1 MKSISEIIKI
11 KLFLFL
17 VILFGIYDSS
27 NQLRAQNFDIKIQGS
42 NIDFILR
49 LLKKADKRNAPKMII
64 NPNSSK
70 SIIYKK
76 SNFEKELSQKE
87 LIYLIKN
94 PRNFDQ
100 ELIFIEEALKLLNKL
115 GISVFLLE
123 LNNEK
128 GSAYWLPEKQIIKID
143 SKTLNAGSLTFAK
156 ILNHE
161 MIHIAQ
167 SCKGGS
173 INSFPKLIGLNLK
186 LNEEK
191 TYLLSSEVYKNL
203 PKYQISL
210 EKEAYSYQGDLSA
223 GKYLINKF
231 CY

>member
-1 MKSISEIIKI
+1 MVIFFALQNIFNKLKAETYEI
-11 KLFLFL
+11 
-17 VILFGIYDSS
+17 
-27 NQLRAQNFDIKIQGS
+27 NIQGS
-42 NIDFILR
+42 NINFVIR
-49 LLKKADKRNAPKMII
+49 LLKKADKRNAPKLIT
-64 NPNSSK
+64 NQDGSK

-76 SNFEKELSQKE
+76 SNFQKELSKKE
-87 LIYLIKN
+87 LLYLIKS
-94 PRNFDQ
+94 PRNFNKEQ
-100 ELIFIEEALKLLNKL
+100 NFVENSLKFLNQL
-115 GISVFLLE
+115 GVSVFLLE
-123 LNNEK
+123 LNDEK

-191 TYLLSSEVYKNL
+191 TDLLSSEVYKNL

-210 EKEAYSYQGDLSA
+210 EKEAYSYQDELSA

>member
-1 MKSISEIIKI
+1 MKSIFKLIKI
-11 KLFLFL
+11 KLFLLLLIFYE
-17 VILFGIYDSS
+17 IHHSS
-27 NQLRAQNFDIKIQGS
+27 NQLKAQNFDIKIRGS
-42 NIDFILR
+42 NIDFVIR
-49 LLKKADKRNAPKMII
+49 ILKKADKRNAPKMIT
-64 NPNSSK
+64 NPDSSK

-76 SNFEKELSQKE
+76 SNFQKKLSQKE
-87 LIYLIKN
+87 LTYLIKN
-94 PRNFDQ
+94 PRNFYQ
-100 ELIFIEEALKLLNKL
+100 EQNFVEEALKFLNQL
-115 GISVFLLE
+115 GISVFLSE
-123 LNNEK
+123 LNDK
-128 GSAYWLPEKQIIKID
+128 KVSAYWLPEKQIIKID

-191 TYLLSSEVYKNL
+191 TDLLSSEVYKNL

-210 EKEAYSYQGDLSA
+210 EKEAYSYQDDLSA

>member
-1 MKSISEIIKI
+1 MKSFHKIIKI
-11 KLFLFL
+11 KLFLLL
-17 VILFGIYDSS
+17 VIFFQILNSDNLKAES
-27 NQLRAQNFDIKIQGS
+27 FDIRIIDS
-42 NIDFILR
+42 NIDFVIR
-49 LLKKADKRNAPKMII
+49 LLKKADKRNAPRMIT
-64 NPNSSK
+64 NADSSK

-76 SNFEKELSQKE
+76 SNFQKELSQKE

-94 PRNFDQ
+94 PENFYQ
-100 ELIFIEEALKLLNKL
+100 EQKFVEDALNFLNKL
-115 GISVFLLE
+115 GISIYLLE
-123 LNNEK
+123 LNDQR
-128 GSAYWLPEKQIIKID
+128 GSAYWLPKKQIIKID

-161 MIHIAQ
+161 MIHVAQ

-173 INSFPKLIGLNLK
+173 TNSFPKLIGLNEK

-191 TYLLSSEVYKNL
+191 NYLLSSRIYKNL

-210 EKEAYSYQGDLSA
+210 EKEAYSYQDNLSA

-231 CY
+231 CN

>member
-1 MKSISEIIKI
+1 MKLLSKLIKSRLLISFI
-11 KLFLFL
+11 
-17 VILFGIYDSS
+17 ILFGINSKFIH
-27 NQLRAQNFDIKIQGS
+27 LRAEKFEINIKES

-49 LLKKADKRNAPKMII
+49 LLKKADKRNSPKII
-64 NPNSSK
+64 TNPDSSK

-76 SNFEKELSQKE
+76 SNFQKELSQKE

-94 PRNFDQ
+94 PRNFYQ
-100 ELIFIEEALKLLNKL
+100 EQNFVEEALKFLNQL

-123 LNNEK
+123 LNDKK
-128 GSAYWLPEKQIIKID
+128 GSAYWLPEKKIIKID
-143 SKTLNAGSLTFAK
+143 RKSLNAGTLTFAK

-161 MIHIAQ
+161 MIHVAQ

-173 INSFPKLIGLNLK
+173 IKSFPKLIGLNEK

-191 TYLLSSEVYKNL
+191 NYLLSSNVYRNL
-203 PKYQISL
+203 PKSQISI
-210 EKEAYSYQGDLSA
+210 EKEAYSYQDNLAA

-231 CY
+231 CD

>member
-1 MKSISEIIKI
+1 MKSIFKLIKN
-11 KLFLFL
+11 KLFLLL
-17 VILFGIYDSS
+17 VIFYEIHYSS
-27 NQLRAQNFDIKIQGS
+27 NQLKAQNFDIKIQGS
-42 NIDFILR
+42 NIDFVIR
-49 LLKKADKRNAPKMII
+49 ILKKADKRNAPKII
-64 NPNSSK
+64 TNPDSSK

-76 SNFEKELSQKE
+76 SNFQKKLSQKE

-94 PRNFDQ
+94 PRNFYQ
-100 ELIFIEEALKLLNKL
+100 EQNFVEEALKFLNQL
-115 GISVFLLE
+115 GISVFLSE
-123 LNNEK
+123 LNDK
-128 GSAYWLPEKQIIKID
+128 KVSAYWLPEKQIIKID

-173 INSFPKLIGLNLK
+173 INSFPKLIGLNEK
-186 LNEEK
+186 LNQEK
-191 TYLLSSEVYKNL
+191 NYLLSSEVYKNL
-203 PKYQISL
+203 PKSQISL

>member
-1 MKSISEIIKI
+1 MI
-11 KLFLFL
+11 FLI
-17 VILFGIYDSS
+17 ILFGINSKFIQVSAEKYEI
-27 NQLRAQNFDIKIQGS
+27 NIKDS

-49 LLKKADKRNAPKMII
+49 ILKKADKINSPKMIT
-64 NPNSSK
+64 NPDSSK

-76 SNFEKELSQKE
+76 QFPEGTITKE
-87 LIYLIKN
+87 LIFLIKN
-94 PRNFDQ
+94 PRNFYKEQ
-100 ELIFIEEALKLLNKL
+100 NFVEESLKFLNSL

-143 SKTLNAGSLTFAK
+143 SKTLNAGTLTFAK

-161 MIHIAQ
+161 MIHVAQ

-173 INSFPKLIGLNLK
+173 INSFPKLIGLNEK

-191 TYLLSSEVYKNL
+191 NYLLSSEVYKNL
-203 PKYQISL
+203 PKSQISL
-210 EKEAYSYQGDLSA
+210 EKEAYSYQDNLTA

>member
-1 MKSISEIIKI
+1 MKSLSKIIKSRLFIFLIVLFVINSKFIQVSAEKYEFNI
-11 KLFLFL
+11 K
-17 VILFGIYDSS
+17 D
-27 NQLRAQNFDIKIQGS
+27 S

-49 LLKKADKRNAPKMII
+49 ILKKADKRNSPKII
-64 NPNSSK
+64 TNPDSSK

-76 SNFEKELSQKE
+76 SNFQKELSQKD
-87 LIYLIKN
+87 LNYLIKN
-94 PRNFDQ
+94 PRNFYQ
-100 ELIFIEEALKLLNKL
+100 EQNFVEESLKFLNNL

-123 LNNEK
+123 LNDEK

-143 SKTLNAGSLTFAK
+143 SKTLNAGTLTFAK

-161 MIHIAQ
+161 MIHVAQ

-173 INSFPKLIGLNLK
+173 INSFPKLIGLNEK

-191 TYLLSSEVYKNL
+191 NYLLSSEVYKNL

-210 EKEAYSYQGDLSA
+210 EKEAYSYQDNLSA
-223 GKYLINKF
+223 GHYLINKF
-231 CY
+231 CD

>member
-1 MKSISEIIKI
+1 MKLLSKLIKTR
-11 KLFLFL
+11 LFIFL
-17 VILFGIYDSS
+17 IILFGINSKFFH
-27 NQLRAQNFDIKIQGS
+27 LRSENYEININDS

-94 PRNFDQ
+94 PRNFYQ
-100 ELIFIEEALKLLNKL
+100 EQNFVEEALKFLNQL

-123 LNNEK
+123 LNDKK

-161 MIHIAQ
+161 MIHVAQ

-173 INSFPKLIGLNLK
+173 INSFPKLIGLNEK

-191 TYLLSSEVYKNL
+191 NYLLSSEVYKNL
-203 PKYQISL
+203 PKSQISL
-210 EKEAYSYQGDLSA
+210 EKEAYSYQDNLSA
-223 GKYLINKF
+223 GKYLINKICF
-231 CY
+231 

>member
-1 MKSISEIIKI
+1 MKLLSKLIKSRLLISFI
-11 KLFLFL
+11 
-17 VILFGIYDSS
+17 ILFGINSKFIH
-27 NQLRAQNFDIKIQGS
+27 LRAEKFEINIKES

-49 LLKKADKRNAPKMII
+49 LLKKADKRNSPKII
-64 NPNSSK
+64 TNPDSSK

-76 SNFEKELSQKE
+76 SNFQKELSQKE

-94 PRNFDQ
+94 PRNFYQ
-100 ELIFIEEALKLLNKL
+100 EQNFVEEALKFLNQL

-123 LNNEK
+123 LNDKK
-128 GSAYWLPEKQIIKID
+128 GSAYWLPEKKIIKID
-143 SKTLNAGSLTFAK
+143 RKSLNAGTLTFAK

-161 MIHIAQ
+161 MIHVAQ

-173 INSFPKLIGLNLK
+173 INSFPKLIGLNEK

-191 TYLLSSEVYKNL
+191 NYLLSSNVYRNL
-203 PKYQISL
+203 PKSQISI
-210 EKEAYSYQGDLSA
+210 EKEAYSYQDNLAA

-231 CY
+231 CD

>member
-1 MKSISEIIKI
+1 MFIGINSKFIQVSAEKYQLKI
-11 KLFLFL
+11 K
-17 VILFGIYDSS
+17 D
-27 NQLRAQNFDIKIQGS
+27 S

-49 LLKKADKRNAPKMII
+49 ILKKADKRNSPKII
-64 NPNSSK
+64 TNPDNSK

-76 SNFEKELSQKE
+76 TNFQMELSQKD

-94 PRNFDQ
+94 PRNFYQ
-100 ELIFIEEALKLLNKL
+100 EQNFVEESLKFLNNL

-123 LNNEK
+123 LNDEK

-143 SKTLNAGSLTFAK
+143 SKTLNEGTLTFAK

-161 MIHIAQ
+161 MIHVAQ

-173 INSFPKLIGLNLK
+173 INSFPKLIGLNEK

-191 TYLLSSEVYKNL
+191 NYLLSSEVYKNL

-210 EKEAYSYQGDLSA
+210 EKEAYSYQDNLST
-223 GKYLINKF
+223 GQYLINQF
-231 CY
+231 CD